1 MHDSGVERR
10 LPLDGAMNFR
20 DLGGYVGAGGT
31 VRWGVVY
38 RADAL
43 VNLSERDLSQLVDV
57 RGIRTVVDLRRDR
70 EVESEPSA
78 FAQHGSVRYC
88 HAPVVLDEA
97 GTESPAEYLGTLDF
111 AAHYLDMIL
120 LSPRS
125 FALLFRL
132 LAEGAHP
139 LVFHCAG
146 GRDRTGVAAALLL
159 LAAGVRREQIV
170 ADYLLSNDL
179 LAGRVERW
187 RALFLEQ
194 GIDPA
199 PILENMRLRPR
210 YLAPTL
216 DVIEGQFGGIDGYLM
231 SIGVTRAEL
240 AEVRRILIESDAGC
254 ATQR

>member
-10 LPLDGAMNFR
+10 LPLDGAMNVR
-20 DLGGYVGAGGT
+20 DLGGYLVAGGT
-31 VRWGVVY
+31 VRWGVAY

-70 EVESEPSA
+70 EIESEPSA
-78 FAQHGSVRYC
+78 FAQHRSVRYC
-88 HAPVVLDEA
+88 HAPVVLDE
-97 GTESPAEYLGTLDF
+97 GGIDSPAQYLGTLDF
-111 AAHYLDMIL
+111 AAYYLDMIL

-159 LAAGVRREQIV
+159 LAAGVSREQIL

-179 LAGRVERW
+179 LVRRVERW
-187 RALFLEQ
+187 RAVFMEE
-194 GIDPA
+194 GVDPA

-216 DVIEGQFGGIDGYLM
+216 DVIEGQFGGIDGYLK
-231 SIGVTRAEL
+231 SIGVSRAEL
-240 AEVRRILIESDAGC
+240 AEVRRILIDCNVGC
-254 ATQR
+254 AKQR